1 MSSVVIKLHSWTW
14 HSPAFLRRLQ
24 EHTKDLDPEMLQD
37 RPEAREKDGAITNQS
52 ELDKWDN
59 GWRQFEHSAKV
70 EIPLEVLSYYLPC
83 EVEAIHHGT
92 SLYQVQQ
99 RTDAPLNIRAQVI
112 TPGHAL
118 QDYDETCVEVDCCT
132 DHLQTMLNQG
142 WRILAICVQP
152 DQRRPDYVLGRRVP
166 EGGSLPVPHPDRA
179 RPKIPSPTIAPDPPR
194 SAGSSP
200 DDDYPF

>member
-1 MSSVVIKLHSWTW
+1 MSSVVIKLHSWHW
-14 HSPAFLRRLQ
+14 HSPAFIRRLQ
-24 EHTKDLDPEMLQD
+24 EHTKDLDPGMIQG
-37 RPEAREKDGAITNQS
+37 RPEPREKDGVITNQN

-70 EIPLEVLSYYLPC
+70 EVPLEVLSYYLPC

-92 SLYQVQQ
+92 SIYQVQQ
-99 RTDAPLNIRAQVI
+99 RTDAPLNTRAQVI

-132 DHLQTMLNQG
+132 DHLQHQLNKG

-152 DQRRPDYVLGRRVP
+152 DQRRPDYVLGRRCP
-166 EGGSLPVPHPDRA
+166 EGGSIPVPRPDRP
-179 RPKIPSPTIAPDPPR
+179 RPKIASPAIAPHHPESTAATSEVDI
-194 SAGSSP
+194 
-200 DDDYPF
+200 PF